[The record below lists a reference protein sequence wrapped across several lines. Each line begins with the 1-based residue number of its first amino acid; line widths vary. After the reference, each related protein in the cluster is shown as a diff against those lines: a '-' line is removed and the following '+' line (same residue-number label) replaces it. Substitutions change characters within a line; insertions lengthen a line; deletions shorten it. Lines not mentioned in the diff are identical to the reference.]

1 MARSVP
7 QLVGMAA
14 PPGAEQVALVAER
27 QAAGVEAQR
36 ELPQLTFGA
45 GITDGQIEMDR
56 RFREMAQPR
65 GVHPQGARV
74 ADIGGMEIE
83 RGVVRGDLGE
93 RARRPGPGR
102 KDQDR
107 KSTRLN
113 SSHIVIS
120 Y

>member
-27 QAAGVEAQR
+27 QAAGVEAQG

-45 GITDGQIEMDR
+45 GIADGQIEMDR

-65 GVHPQGARV
+65 GAHPQSERV
-74 ADIGGMEIE
+74 ADIVGMVIS
-83 RGVVRGDLGE
+83 RGVVRADLGE
-93 RARRPGPGR
+93 LARRQGQEQER
-102 KDQDR
+102 KEQSD
-107 KSTRLN
+107 
-113 SSHIVIS
+113 
-120 Y
+120 